1 MITLTSNKDTVS
13 AYADETFIGTIRLSE
28 NPYHKQNCYIELNL
42 EYYDNA
48 ISAELFKKLAQMI
61 QRPLQVM
68 VNSDNP
74 QITSFL
80 TAGGF
85 VLKRKCYEV
94 EATKEDWIGTS
105 VPAPLCSAHEGNE
118 VYDLCCKLMY
128 ERYTDTHK
136 DINPWTAGLSDFRNQ
151 LPSDVCYEA
160 DGDAIVN
167 LAFVEE
173 NEIAY
178 VYSADSARFSG
189 FAVALVD
196 NLFAEHGTVSF
207 ECDDCDWVAMRLRE
221 MFTNQE
227 ETSFD
232 TYVFDYAGCAGE
244 Y

>member
-1 MITLTSNKDTVS
+1 MITLILNKNTVS

-28 NPYHKQNCYIELNL
+28 NPYHKQNCYIELKL

-68 VNSDNP
+68 VNSDNT

-94 EATKEDWIGTS
+94 EATKEDWVGTA
-105 VPAPLCSAHEGNE
+105 APVSLCSAYEGDE
-118 VYDLCCKLMY
+118 IFDLCCMLMY
-128 ERYTDTHK
+128 ERYKDTHK
-136 DINPWTAGLSDFRNQ
+136 AVNPWTAELIDFRNQ

-160 DGDAIVN
+160 DGDTIVN
-167 LAFVEE
+167 LAFIEE

-178 VYSADSARFSG
+178 VYSVDPARFAR
-189 FAVALVD
+189 FAAALVN
-196 NLFAEHGTVSF
+196 NLFAEYETVFF
-207 ECDDCDWVAMRLRE
+207 ESDDCDWVAMRLRG
-221 MFTNQE
+221 MFVNQE

-232 TYVFDYAGCAGE
+232 TYVYDCDR
-244 Y
+244 

>member
-1 MITLTSNKDTVS
+1 MITLESNKNIVVV
-13 AYADETFIGTIRLSE
+13 YVDEVYIGTICLSE

-74 QITSFL
+74 QIASIL

-85 VLKRKCYEV
+85 VLKRRCYEV
-94 EATKEDWIGTS
+94 EATKEDWIGTGTPVS
-105 VPAPLCSAHEGNE
+105 LCSAHEGDE

-136 DINPWTAGLSDFRNQ
+136 DINPWTAELIDFRNQ
-151 LPSDVCYEA
+151 LPSDVLCEA

-178 VYSADSARFSG
+178 VYSTDPSRFSR
-189 FAVALVD
+189 FAAALVN
-196 NLFAEHGTVSF
+196 NLFAEYETVFF
-207 ECDDCDWVAMRLRE
+207 ESDDRDWVAMRLRGI
-221 MFTNQE
+221 FTNQE
-227 ETSFD
+227 ETSFN
-232 TYVFDYAGCAGE
+232 TYVYTGDQV
-244 Y
+244 